1 MNTEAASSV
10 AALALTMTT
19 DSVDAETIGQ
29 QQTTDEQQRWSALM
43 VSAQS
48 GNQQDYQQLLM
59 ELSAVIER
67 YLKSRLGHHHFI
79 EDCVQ
84 DCLIAIHQARHSYD
98 GRRLFGPWLFAI
110 VRHKAIDTLR
120 HQQAQSRL
128 TEHQRERSDSN
139 TDNPSTM
146 ENSIIQ
152 GRLINTLSS
161 PYREAITLTKIL
173 GLTTAEAATELS
185 ISESALKVRVHRAL
199 GRLKKLL
206 ENDQL

>member
-1 MNTEAASSV
+1 M

-19 DSVDAETIGQ
+19 NTVDADIIGQ
-29 QQTTDEQQRWSALM
+29 QQSTDEEQHWSALM
-43 VSAQS
+43 VSAQA
-48 GNQQDYQQLLM
+48 GNQHDYQELLN

-120 HQQAQSRL
+120 HQQAQNRL
-128 TEHQRERSDSN
+128 TQHQRERVDCN
-139 TDNPSTM
+139 ADNPAIM

-152 GRLINTLSS
+152 GRLINALSVS
-161 PYREAITLTKIL
+161 HSEVITLTKIL
-173 GLTTAEAATELS
+173 GLTTAEAAAELS
-185 ISESALKVRVHRAL
+185 ISESAVKVRVHRAL

-206 ENDQL
+206 ENDHP